1 MALKLSDCERLNI
14 KKNTLI
20 QSREKLDSDIAQT
33 SSEYLQTCLP
43 PEQQSAARLDT
54 LSPAIK
60 AADNEATQLVFMN
73 EFLLNVLAKETGTDQ
88 TLLNLAGIAEDEMA
102 KLQKRS
108 EELKAEIRTKRRV
121 FLDSEPQKSPAV
133 AGLYF
138 TKVPDNQVLIAF
150 LSTFGAFLLFLGIM
164 IILGHSPFSYFT
176 DMGQGERIKTVMLI
190 WVTGIVIMYAGLY
203 MFT

>member
-33 SSEYLQTCLP
+33 SSDYLQTCLP
-43 PEQQSAARLDT
+43 PDQQATARLDT
-54 LSPAIK
+54 VSSAMTD
-60 AADNEATQLVFMN
+60 ADAEATQLVFMN
-73 EFLLNVLAKETGTDQ
+73 EFLLGLLQKETGTDK
-88 TLLNLAGIAEDEMA
+88 TLINLAGIAEDEMT
-102 KLQKRS
+102 KLQTQIDD
-108 EELKAEIRTKRRV
+108 LKTQIRTKRRI
-121 FLDSEPQKSPAV
+121 FMDSSPQKSPAV

-150 LSTFGAFLLFLGIM
+150 LSTFGAFLLFVGLLVIMNRIPLQYFESLQSSERFTTVGIFW
-164 IILGHSPFSYFT
+164 IS
-176 DMGQGERIKTVMLI
+176 
-190 WVTGIVIMYAGLY
+190 GIVMMYTGMY